1 MTPMVR
7 LKTRLKRMEANVPQ
21 MQPQLPNLSYLTGKE
36 LDRLCD
42 ISNMNSNYDPTLMH
56 EFTTMAAKC
65 PPLKKGD
72 RFEFRPIFP
81 QSLIRY
87 WRELSWKDPNLP
99 RGRYNSFK
107 MTYNAHDRL
116 QELSAKYGWDPQS
129 EDTSEIADLK
139 DWSDEDYQELIEL
152 LSSSFQK

>member
-42 ISNMNSNYDPTLMH
+42 ISNMNSNDDPTLMH
-56 EFTTMAAKC
+56 EFTMMAAKC

-107 MTYNAHDRL
+107 MTYNAHDRVL
-116 QELSAKYGWDPQS
+116 ELSTKYGWDPQS
-129 EDTSEIADLK
+129 EDTSLIVDIENWATADY
-139 DWSDEDYQELIEL
+139 EELIEL
-152 LSSSFQK
+152 LSSSFKK